1 MKRTILFSA
10 ALAALSLTASAAPA
24 SAKSVREGDSLAV
37 ESRKNAQDTVWLTYG
52 AETVSTLKGF
62 NERKSDPETDIYG
75 GWMTDRQE
83 ATGFFRTQKIG
94 DRWWLIDPDGYPYI
108 CKGVAVFSMGG
119 SDRQKAALKEKFGT
133 PEKWAENQQEML
145 RSYGFNGLGA
155 WSAVDFVKESEHPMP
170 YTVIVSPMGMYKSQ
184 HIRKFGGKYHQC
196 GWQGYR
202 FDLAMVFDSGFDA
215 IIDKAIAPIAKY
227 KDDKYLVGYFTDN
240 EIPWVNDALDRHL
253 TLLAKDEEAYLTVR
267 KWFEERKGK
276 DAGVEDITDEDRRAF
291 MAFYFDT
298 YMSKVTAA
306 LRKYDP
312 NHLYLGCRFNQHK
325 EEMASKEIFEVAGK
339 YMDVISINHY
349 RLWEP
354 DAQWMENWEKW
365 SGKPFIITEFYTKG
379 EDSGL
384 PNNTGAGW
392 NVRTQKDR
400 GLFYQN
406 FVIGLLRSGNCVG
419 WHWFTY
425 MDNDPQNLKTDPSNR
440 DSNKGIVK
448 WNFDRYEPLLDEM
461 KQINGCTYRLIQYFD
476 NTKKTDR

>member
-1 MKRTILFSA
+1 MFSA
-10 ALAALSLTASAAPA
+10 ALAALSLTASAAPASATPA

-119 SDRQKAALKEKFGT
+119 SDRQKEALKEKFGT
-133 PEKWAENQQEML
+133 PEKWAEDQQEML

-312 NHLYLGCRFNQHK
+312 NHLYLGCRFAWRNPLVEK
-325 EEMASKEIFEVAGK
+325 IASR
-339 YMDVISINHY
+339 YCDVISYNVYTDNITKFSSVKGC
-349 RLWEP
+349 E
-354 DAQWMENWEKW
+354 D
-365 SGKPFIITEFYTKG
+365 KPIIIGEFHFGNTDKGVYGGGLNSRCTVKERKQAFEETGIDPYFYTYR
-379 EDSGL
+379 ERSTDELL
-384 PNNTGAGW
+384 PWDFIDIGVSKEFMIREWERSKEAVVTPNCRQQCQGCGAGAFGGG
-392 NVRTQKDR
+392 VC
-400 GLFYQN
+400 YE
-406 FVIGLLRSGNCVG
+406 
-419 WHWFTY
+419 
-425 MDNDPQNLKTDPSNR
+425 
-440 DSNKGIVK
+440 NK
-448 WNFDRYEPLLDEM
+448 N
-461 KQINGCTYRLIQYFD
+461 
-476 NTKKTDR
+476 